1 MAELKWNRQEALG
14 RAGNDEKLLRELM
27 GLLEESVSQGLQK
40 IETALAAGQA
50 KEVNIAAHS
59 IKGAAA
65 NLSVESIREV
75 AFRLETAGRAGDLDQ
90 ARGLVPRLSDLA
102 GQLKALLD

>member
-27 GLLEESVSQGLQK
+27 GLLEESVNQGLQK

-50 KEVNIAAHS
+50 QEVTVAAHS
-59 IKGAAA
+59 VKGAAA
-65 NLSVESIREV
+65 NLAVESIREV
-75 AFRLETAGRAGDLDQ
+75 AFRLETAGKAGDLDQ
-90 ARGLVPRLSDLA
+90 VRDLVPQLSDLA
-102 GQLKALLD
+102 GQLKVLLD